1 MYPVQYIHTKKE
13 FNLEKTCIIRV
24 GKEVHALNITASYNV
39 TYVHSKNNSQID
51 RSRLPNV
58 HLKNVFVILQRCVCR
73 VLCLFI
79 RLNLKKLF
87 FFLILNLRIF
97 CKQYESLRSLRNHSG
112 SLRSDSARTITSK
125 IVITPI

>member
-1 MYPVQYIHTKKE
+1 MYPVQYIHTKKG

-39 TYVHSKNNSQID
+39 IYVHSKNNSQTD

-58 HLKNVFVILQRCVCR
+58 HLNNVFVTLQRCVCR

-97 CKQYESLRSLRNHSG
+97 CKPYESLRSLRNHSG

-125 IVITPI
+125 LS